1 MHPLSSCHDRKR
13 GVVAVPSGPFHGEG
27 PGTSAIG
34 SISCEWEQRGG
45 CSTTGSVSGDRKRG
59 KAPVPLGP
67 FHGREP
73 RGERGGCSASGH
85 ISEDG
90 ERAKGREG
98 WLQCLWTHFRGW
110 GDNQGVVAVPLNG
123 VSSMDILHQNPCF
136 LVKDSTVFT
145 RTSKNV

>member
-1 MHPLSSCHDRKR
+1 M
-13 GVVAVPSGPFHGEG
+13 PSGPFHGEG

-110 GDNQGVVAVPLNG
+110 GESQGERGVVAVPLDPFQG
-123 VSSMDILHQNPCF
+123 MGRQPRGGCSATEWGEQHGYSPSESMLFGERFDSLH
-136 LVKDSTVFT
+136 
-145 RTSKNV
+145 